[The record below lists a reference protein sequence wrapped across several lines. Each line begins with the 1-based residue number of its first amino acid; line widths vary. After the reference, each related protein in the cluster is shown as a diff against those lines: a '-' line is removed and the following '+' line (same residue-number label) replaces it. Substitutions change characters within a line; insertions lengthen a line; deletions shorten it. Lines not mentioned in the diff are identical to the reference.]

1 MLFFLD
7 TPLLLQSS
15 ELEFPE
21 LIKDDPDFEEIQS
34 RLTEFSGESSRLNQ
48 LAFQH
53 QFKGDLA
60 LADFCRVVEN
70 VYRRRKMAAS
80 NESQKLDE
88 QLPTDLLLLWS
99 KEAYAVGH
107 SFLC

>member
-1 MLFFLD
+1 
-7 TPLLLQSS
+7 LLQSS

-34 RLTEFSGESSRLNQ
+34 RLTEFRGESSQLNQ

-70 VYRRRKMAAS
+70 VCRRRKMAADA
-80 NESQKLDE
+80 NESRKLDE

-107 SFLC
+107 SFLCC